1 MLNILLDQ
9 ADININAKDVEGKT
23 PIWWAINNGH
33 SAVVS
38 RLLAQSGLE
47 LDGTIRGQSLKYYY
61 TMQVLLYYAIYT
73 EAYTRPKKVMKTFR
87 ALSQ

>member
-47 LDGTIRGQSLKYYY
+47 LDGTIRGDEDLSGL
-61 TMQVLLYYAIYT
+61 VAVV
-73 EAYTRPKKVMKTFR
+73 AGG
-87 ALSQ
+87 ALGIGPVCNV